1 MIIFDTDILSVFAK
15 INRLELIRKL
25 FRTIHITP
33 MIREELTAPLEYGYD
48 FPKDILNNSSV
59 IIPTLDE
66 LVLYNKFKVRL
77 GKGEAEA
84 ISIAI
89 SRKLLLATND
99 RVAQK
104 VAKEN
109 GVGIISLQAILKAS
123 VKRQFLTLNDLN
135 EIISDI
141 RTKDNLIIP
150 EAEIENILKENLK

>member
-1 MIIFDTDILSVFAK
+1 MIIFDTDILSIFAK
-15 INRLELIRKL
+15 INRLELIKKL
-25 FRTIHITP
+25 FRAIHITP

-59 IIPTLDE
+59 IIPTLEE
-66 LVLYNKFKVRL
+66 LGLYNKFKVRL

-89 SRKLLLATND
+89 RRKLLFATND

-109 GVGIISLQAILKAS
+109 GVAIISLQAILKAS
-123 VKRQFLTLNDLN
+123 VKRQLVTLNEFN
-135 EIISDI
+135 EIINDI
-141 RTKDNLIIP
+141 RLRDNLVIP
-150 EAEIENILKENLK
+150 EAEIENIFKENLK